1 MRKSI
6 SQQSSSLLAIF
17 AADERLFDLNT
28 ANIYNCP
35 PAKVPPDSAQRQDLL
50 RGIEPVFES
59 VPRSGRLLRRSCDIW
74 RYGPVSKNL
83 RADLSR
89 TRCDFSAGFGK
100 LAILALERDK
110 CTNSSC
116 FAHSC

>member
-59 VPRSGRLLRRSCDIW
+59 VPRSGRLL
-74 RYGPVSKNL
+74 L
-83 RADLSR
+83 LSR
-89 TRCDFSAGFGK
+89 LVGGTEA
-100 LAILALERDK
+100 LAMIRDR
-110 CTNSSC
+110 
-116 FAHSC
+116 FYLRGW